1 MTVAGEALLAIGLIS
16 AGLFVA
22 GYVLQNMALQH
33 HEVSQTLQSMRT
45 YEAAPP
51 EQRQREL
58 SPPFHQRVLLP
69 IVSRLASLGRRLLP
83 GGSMDRL
90 RRELVRAGRA
100 GTDADRV
107 MAYKI
112 MAAVGLGIFL
122 PVLASLTG
130 TELLRSLTLVGVA
143 GGVGYF
149 APSWMVRSRAKA
161 RQEAI
166 RNALPDTLDLLAI
179 TVEAGLSFD
188 QALSR
193 ITSRA
198 DGPLAEEL
206 QRLQQEIQLGKQRG
220 DAWQDLADRTDV
232 GELKSFVLAMVQA
245 DQFGVSIVRL
255 LKVQSHEIRVKRRQR
270 AEEMAQKIPVKIV
283 FPLVFCILPSLFVV
297 LLGPA
302 AINVYRAFAN

>member
-1 MTVAGEALLAIGLIS
+1 MTIANEATLAIGLIS

-22 GYVLQNMALQH
+22 GYALHSMALQRH
-33 HEVSQTLQSMRT
+33 DVSQTLQSMRT
-45 YEAAPP
+45 YEAAPT
-51 EQRQREL
+51 ELRQSEL
-58 SPPFHQRVLLP
+58 SPPFHERVLLP
-69 IVSRLASLGRRLLP
+69 IVSRLASLGHRLLP

-100 GTDADRV
+100 DTDADRV

-112 MAAVGLGIFL
+112 TAAVGLGIFL

-270 AEEMAQKIPVKIV
+270 AEETAQKIPVKIV